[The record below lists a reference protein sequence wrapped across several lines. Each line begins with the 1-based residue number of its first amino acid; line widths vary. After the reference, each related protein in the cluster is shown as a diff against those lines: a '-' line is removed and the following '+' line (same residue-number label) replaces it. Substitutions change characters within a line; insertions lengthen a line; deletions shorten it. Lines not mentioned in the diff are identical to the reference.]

1 MNKKDNNFYDLV
13 NYIEL
18 LIQTEKN
25 INPDIKYLDVTHSK
39 LIAQII
45 SNYNLQNNKNINPEN
60 PIMIFL
66 GAPTGAGKDI
76 LVRKIMSENK
86 EKSFVVLNMDIFRYY
101 HNEIS
106 KNHEYISDKNFA
118 KTTNQTSYELYY
130 IIQKIILEKYQ
141 NTNVIVTGTIRDLNW
156 VKNIIKTYKDNNL
169 SHYQI
174 SLVTLAVPI
183 VESAFSI
190 YERYLTLVSARGN
203 SNSPLRYTELEYH
216 NDTVKEFIQNIK
228 FFEDD
233 LATNPETGLINSIK
247 VYCRN
252 KDIANVNENNLI
264 FDSTNSFNSGKAS
277 DIIERIMLS
286 NADIS
291 SARINNLSNIILNN
305 KQYLEKQELYETI
318 ILELKKIIPDFN
330 NSQF

>member
-1 MNKKDNNFYDLV
+1 M
-13 NYIEL
+13 
-18 LIQTEKN
+18 
-25 INPDIKYLDVTHSK
+25 
-39 LIAQII
+39 
-45 SNYNLQNNKNINPEN
+45 
-60 PIMIFL
+60 
-66 GAPTGAGKDI
+66 
-76 LVRKIMSENK
+76 
-86 EKSFVVLNMDIFRYY
+86 
-101 HNEIS
+101 
-106 KNHEYISDKNFA
+106 
-118 KTTNQTSYELYY
+118 
-130 IIQKIILEKYQ
+130 
-141 NTNVIVTGTIRDLNW
+141 
-156 VKNIIKTYKDNNL
+156 
-169 SHYQI
+169 
-174 SLVTLAVPI
+174 
-183 VESAFSI
+183 
-190 YERYLTLVSARGN
+190 
-203 SNSPLRYTELEYH
+203 RYTELEYH

-264 FDSTNSFNSGKAS
+264 FDSTNSFNSEKAS

>member
-18 LIQTEKN
+18 LIQNEKN

-130 IIQKIILEKYQ
+130 IIQKIILEKYP

-216 NDTVKEFIQNIK
+216 NDTVKEFIQTMHDQVTVPAGIVHIAPAVVVPNGHD
-228 FFEDD
+228 FFQSPLPSQCLQHFFHRCL
-233 LATNPETGLINSIK
+233 LA
-247 VYCRN
+247 
-252 KDIANVNENNLI
+252 VNLQI
-264 FDSTNSFNSGKAS
+264 GV
-277 DIIERIMLS
+277 
-286 NADIS
+286 
-291 SARINNLSNIILNN
+291 ARIVV
-305 KQYLEKQELYETI
+305 
-318 ILELKKIIPDFN
+318 
-330 NSQF
+330 